1 MIMGLNQPYFMP
13 YIGFWQLVN
22 AVDVFVIGDD
32 YHYINR
38 GWVNRNRILQEGQAK
53 YFNIEVDHAFQ
64 NKRIN
69 ELMLS
74 DVFNPEKK

>member
-22 AVDVFVIGDD
+22 AVDVFIIGDD

-53 YFNIEVDHAFQ
+53 YFNIEVDYASQ

>member
-1 MIMGLNQPYFMP
+1 MP

-22 AVDVFVIGDD
+22 AVDVFIIGDD

-53 YFNIEVDHAFQ
+53 YFNIEVDHASQ